1 VSDGRRSQFN
11 SAPTHAPR
19 PQRFRDAVSEL
30 LVSLR
35 SSLDALEDGS
45 EQTRHIA
52 HEMQMVIEEISQALR
67 DGASD

>member
-1 VSDGRRSQFN
+1 MSDGRRSQSN
-11 SAPTHAPR
+11 SAPTPALR
-19 PQRFRDAVSEL
+19 PQQSRDAASEL

-35 SSLDALEDGS
+35 SRIDALDDGS

-67 DGASD
+67 DGTSD